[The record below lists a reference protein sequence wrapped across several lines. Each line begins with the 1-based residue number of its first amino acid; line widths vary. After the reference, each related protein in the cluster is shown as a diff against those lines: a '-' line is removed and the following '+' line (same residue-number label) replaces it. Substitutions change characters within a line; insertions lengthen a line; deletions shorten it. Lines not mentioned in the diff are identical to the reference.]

1 MLGKMEPLVHQAR
14 RFVTFHFVSTKD
26 VELLLLLAD
35 IQFNSSKLQKQGIS
49 TCLFLLVMCFF

>member
-1 MLGKMEPLVHQAR
+1 MLGKMEPLVHQAL

-35 IQFNSSKLQKQGIS
+35 IQFNSSKL
-49 TCLFLLVMCFF
+49 